1 MQMRRFED
9 SGFLA
14 LIALISLAFFW
25 LALPFL
31 GSIMWGVIVAIL
43 FRPVYVRLDKRL
55 GGRPNTAATLCLLLI
70 IAVVV
75 VPALLLGFSLVQ
87 EAAGLYVQ
95 LQSGQIDIPGMFDRF
110 RGALPDWAEE
120 MVVTAGWSDLD
131 AARRMI
137 GSSLTTVLETFASRA
152 LGFGQGAL
160 QMLAALGVML
170 YLAFFLLRDGL
181 VIGDKIKAALP
192 LRASVRDR
200 LIEHFIV
207 VIRAT
212 MKGTVVIALVQG
224 TVGGVI
230 FWLLGIE
237 APILWGLLMAMFSL
251 IPAVGTGIVWVPVA
265 IYLLVTGSVTEGMI
279 LVFCGFFV
287 IGLVDNILRP
297 ILVGHDTRMP
307 EFVVLIST
315 LAGLNLMGLNGVIL
329 GPVIAALFIAVWEI
343 VVITR
348 PSAEQERRV
357 DEPSAEKPS
366 T

>member
-14 LIALISLAFFW
+14 LIVVITLAFFW

-43 FRPVYVRLDKRL
+43 FRPVYVKIEARL

-70 IAVVV
+70 IGVVV
-75 VPALLLGFSLVQ
+75 LPALLLGFSLVQ

-95 LQSGQIDIPGMFDRF
+95 LQTGQIDIPGMFDQF
-110 RGALPDWAEE
+110 RSSLPDWADE
-120 MVVTAGWSDLD
+120 MLVSAGWSDLS
-131 AARRMI
+131 AARKMI
-137 GSSLTTVLETFASRA
+137 GSSLTTVLETFAGRA

-170 YLAFFLLRDGL
+170 YLAFFLLRDG
-181 VIGDKIKAALP
+181 VKIGDKIKAALP

-200 LIEHFIV
+200 LIDHFIV

-224 TVGGVI
+224 VIGGLL
-230 FWLLGIE
+230 FWMLGIE

-265 IYLLVTGSVTEGMI
+265 IYLLVTGSVTQGII
-279 LVFCGFFV
+279 LVFCGLFV

-329 GPVIAALFIAVWEI
+329 GPVIAALFMAVWEI

-348 PSAEQERRV
+348 PSDEQDRR
-357 DEPSAEKPS
+357 
-366 T
+366 TG